1 MIRLTIPDLQ
11 FNEIEEELKKV
22 VESGWLTR
30 GPLTEK
36 FEEIVAGYVGTKYA
50 IAVSSGTAA
59 LHLALLA
66 LGIGTGDEVIVPD
79 FTFPATANTVE
90 LCGAKAVLVDI
101 DLNSFNI
108 NIDDLKRK
116 ITSRTKAV
124 MPVHQFG
131 TPANMQVILEIAG
144 KKKLKVIEDAAC
156 ALGAEYKNK
165 MCGSLSDA
173 ACFSFHPRKIITT
186 AEGGMIT
193 TDNSKIADFCRRMR
207 NHGMKS
213 INPVRNSRRKQSI
226 LPEGKIVSNGVN
238 KKVLFYDAG
247 YNYRLS
253 EIAAVMGI
261 SQMEKINK
269 IIESRFKLAL
279 EFNKAFGNNAFFAT
293 PAVFKDMKQIFQSYV
308 ILLKKSVNRDKFTT
322 LLREEGIE
330 TTIGNHALH
339 MQPYFRRKYGYKPNA
354 CPNSYEAYARSVTL
368 PLYPG
373 MTTKETRLLKEVVL
387 HVCGKNSQ

>member
-11 FNEIEEELKKV
+11 FNEIEDELKKV
-22 VESGWLTR
+22 VASGWLTR

-36 FEEIVAGYVGTKYA
+36 FEEVVSEYVGTKYA

-66 LGIGTGDEVIVPD
+66 FGIGTGDEVIVPD

-90 LCGAKAVLVDI
+90 LCGAKAVLADI
-101 DLNSFNI
+101 DLDSFNI
-108 NIDDLKRK
+108 NIDDLRRK
-116 ITSRTKAV
+116 ITSKTKAI

-131 TPANMQVILEIAG
+131 TPANMDEILDIAK

-165 MCGSLSDA
+165 KCGSLADA

-207 NHGMKS
+207 NHGMRT
-213 INPVRNSRRKQSI
+213 I
-226 LPEGKIVSNGVN
+226 N
-238 KKVLFYDAG
+238 KKVLFCDAG

-253 EIAAVMGI
+253 EVAAVIGI
-261 SQMEKINK
+261 SQMKKLDK
-269 IIESRFKLAL
+269 IIESRFKIAL
-279 EFNKAFGNNAFFAT
+279 KFNEAFGNNNFFASPT
-293 PAVFKDMKQIFQSYV
+293 VFKNMKQIFQSYV
-308 ILLKKSVNRDKFTT
+308 VLLKKGSDRNKFMS
-322 LLREEGIE
+322 LLKEEGIE
-330 TTIGNHALH
+330 TTVGNHALH
-339 MQPYFRRKYGYKPNA
+339 MQPYFRRKYGCKPKS

-368 PLYPG
+368 PLYPS
-373 MTTKETRLLKEVVL
+373 MTTKETRLLKNAVL
-387 HVCGKNSQ
+387 SACRKMIK